1 MDVRL
6 DELMGIFLCSG
17 EKSLLKIVVIFTYKC
32 GFFFF
37 CRRNVCMIPNIGQCK
52 LIARFIV
59 KINEFARPLDC
70 TLA

>member
-37 CRRNVCMIPNIGQCK
+37 VGGMY
-52 LIARFIV
+52 V
-59 KINEFARPLDC
+59 
-70 TLA
+70 